1 MQTTKTMQTLT
12 IFYDPRCGL
21 CTAFRQ
27 WLERQKKSLR
37 IEFLDYASEASLRR
51 FPDIRTL
58 RADQDIVVLAD
69 DGRWWQG
76 SSAWLVCL
84 WTTYEYRAWSFRF
97 AAPQWQPLVKRIVHA
112 LSTRR
117 HKISQLMGLQ
127 SETQLWQA
135 VTQLEKENCST
146 GSCNI
151 GPFTP
156 PALPSLLKAKEKSTS
171 TL

>member
-12 IFYDPRCGL
+12 IFYDPRCGM

-27 WLERQKKSLR
+27 WLERQKKSVR
-37 IEFLDYASEASLRR
+37 IQFLDYASEASLRR
-51 FPDIRTL
+51 FPDIRSL

-76 SSAWLVCL
+76 SAAWLVCL

-117 HKISQLMGLQ
+117 HKISQLMGLK

-146 GSCNI
+146 GSCSV

-156 PALPSLLKAKEKSTS
+156 PALPSLLKAKENSTS